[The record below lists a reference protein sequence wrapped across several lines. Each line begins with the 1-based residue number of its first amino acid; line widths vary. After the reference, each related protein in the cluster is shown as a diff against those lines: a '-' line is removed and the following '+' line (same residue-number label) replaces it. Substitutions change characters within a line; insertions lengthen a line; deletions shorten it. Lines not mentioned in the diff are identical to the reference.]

1 MQLVV
6 HMELGAEGGPLG
18 VEFIGAGIGNVT
30 SSDGSL
36 RSAEMTDE
44 ITVEGG
50 WHGIQELGDCG
61 EWYIREKRSKN

>member
-1 MQLVV
+1 
-6 HMELGAEGGPLG
+6 MELGAEGGPLG

-44 ITVEGG
+44 ITAEGG
-50 WHGIQELGDCG
+50 WHCVQELGDC
-61 EWYIREKRSKN
+61 EE